1 MLDFFCKC
9 LCTCFFYSLFSS
21 SSSSSS
27 SPSLHKA
34 QRPLRRQRHL
44 GRCRCCRNSPSP
56 PRLRFHHQMNC
67 CTQPPRSLSPRLSW
81 PSSRPKVE
89 SPLFMHM
96 QQRKMGLVKN
106 TRKTEYIYLR
116 ATLLCRYNYN
126 VYCYWL
132 LLKVTPPFRQHTHTC
147 SGRTSSCPRWQR
159 IRASLSG
166 LAFFSPAG
174 VQKRCCSGRKSP
186 SYIASGSEERERRG
200 RSPATKSFKNPL
212 PPRGPS
218 RQMDRGDFFPTFRL
232 PEMSVG

>member
-1 MLDFFCKC
+1 
-9 LCTCFFYSLFSS
+9 
-21 SSSSSS
+21 
-27 SPSLHKA
+27 
-34 QRPLRRQRHL
+34 
-44 GRCRCCRNSPSP
+44 
-56 PRLRFHHQMNC
+56 MNC
-67 CTQPPRSLSPRLSW
+67 THPPRSLSPRLSW
-81 PSSRPKVE
+81 PSSRQKVE

-166 LAFFSPAG
+166 LAFFSLPVSKSA
-174 VQKRCCSGRKSP
+174 VVPVGRALLISAQAQRRDRGGP
-186 SYIASGSEERERRG
+186 QAWPLNLSRILFRRG
-200 RSPATKSFKNPL
+200 GHLRKWTEGTFSPPSAF
-212 PPRGPS
+212 PRY
-218 RQMDRGDFFPTFRL
+218 
-232 PEMSVG
+232 VG